1 MSQILQF
8 SNLLETFSRNYLGKL
23 DKNLRSALENLQRSL
38 SFYAEYSIIIPK
50 NETIL
55 NPL

>member
-23 DKNLRSALENLQRSL
+23 DKNLRSALQNLQRYL